1 MARWLRHALIA
12 IAVLAVCGV
21 LAFQLALHAL
31 RGQIADAL
39 GPRGEVAEM
48 DVGLRA
54 LVLHDVRIHALREGE
69 SAWPADDEIRAR
81 RIEIVP
87 QLRDLLSARV
97 RVERITIDGGYL
109 SVMRTRDG
117 RLRLLP
123 SMLERG
129 QPATAA
135 FDHQGAPVPQPGS
148 GLPIRVERI
157 ELRDSALEVFDASVR
172 RKPHRLALEAVRADI
187 GPVVLPQLD
196 SPVTIAVDAV
206 LKGPQH
212 DGRVMLKGDVVPAT
226 RDANLEFSIMGADL
240 VAFQPYLIRAADTRV
255 KHGTMDLEIRSVV
268 RANRLRA
275 PGRLTLSG
283 LELASGSTF
292 MGMPRAAVVGLLKDR
307 SDRISVNFTLEGQ
320 LDDPAFSLNESFA
333 TRVASSVAET
343 LGVSLGG
350 LVRGV
355 GKAGGS
361 VVKGVGDA
369 VDALFGD

>member
-1 MARWLRHALIA
+1 MGRPMRRALIA
-12 IAVLAVCGV
+12 AAVLAACGV
-21 LAFQLALHAL
+21 LAFQLALHTL

-39 GPRGEVAEM
+39 GPRGEVARI
-48 DVGLRA
+48 DVGLHA
-54 LVLHDVRIHALREGE
+54 LVLHDVRIRARQDGG
-69 SAWPADDEIRAR
+69 SPWPAGDELRAR

-97 RVERITIDGGYL
+97 RVERIMIEGGYL

-123 SMLERG
+123 AMLEREQQTTSG
-129 QPATAA
+129 TDRQGTAQPS
-135 FDHQGAPVPQPGS
+135 GG
-148 GLPIRVERI
+148 GLPVRVERI
-157 ELRDSALEVFDASVR
+157 ELRSSALDVFDASVR
-172 RKPHRLALEAVRADI
+172 RKPHLLALEGVQADI

-196 SPVTIAVDAV
+196 DPVTIAIDAV

-212 DGRVMLKGDVVPAT
+212 NGRVALNGEVVPAT
-226 RDANLEFSIMGADL
+226 RDASLVLSIVGADL

-255 KHGTMDLEIRSVV
+255 KRGTMDLEIRPVV
-268 RANRLRA
+268 RAGRLRA
-275 PGRLTLSG
+275 PGTLTLRG
-283 LELASGSTF
+283 LELDSGSTF
-292 MGMPRAAVVGLLKDR
+292 MGMSRAAVVGLLKDR
-307 SDRISVNFTLEGQ
+307 ADRISVNFTLEGQ

-333 TRVASSVAET
+333 TRVAGSVADT

-361 VVKGVGDA
+361 VLEGVGDA
-369 VDALFGD
+369 VDRLLGD

>member
-1 MARWLRHALIA
+1 MRRALIA
-12 IAVLAVCGV
+12 AAVLAACGV
-21 LAFQLALHAL
+21 LAFQLALHTL

-39 GPRGEVAEM
+39 GPRGEVARI
-48 DVGLRA
+48 DVGLHA
-54 LVLHDVRIHALREGE
+54 LVLHDVRIRARQDGG
-69 SAWPADDEIRAR
+69 SPWPAGDELRAR

-97 RVERITIDGGYL
+97 RVERIMIEGGYL

-123 SMLERG
+123 AMLEREQQTTSG
-129 QPATAA
+129 TDRQGTAQPS
-135 FDHQGAPVPQPGS
+135 GG
-148 GLPIRVERI
+148 GLPVRVERI
-157 ELRDSALEVFDASVR
+157 ELRSSALDVFDASVR
-172 RKPHRLALEAVRADI
+172 RKPHLLALEGVQADI

-196 SPVTIAVDAV
+196 DPVTIAIDAV

-212 DGRVMLKGDVVPAT
+212 NGRVALNGEVVPAT
-226 RDANLEFSIMGADL
+226 RDASLVLSIVGADL

-255 KHGTMDLEIRSVV
+255 KRGTMDLEIRPVV
-268 RANRLRA
+268 RAGRLRA
-275 PGRLTLSG
+275 PGTLTLRG
-283 LELASGSTF
+283 LELDSGSTF
-292 MGMPRAAVVGLLKDR
+292 MGMSRAAVVGLLKDR
-307 SDRISVNFTLEGQ
+307 ADRISVNFTLEGQ

-333 TRVASSVAET
+333 TRVAGSVADT

-361 VVKGVGDA
+361 VLEGVGDA
-369 VDALFGD
+369 VDRLLGD

>member
-1 MARWLRHALIA
+1 MGRPVRRALIA
-12 IAVLAVCGV
+12 AAVLAACGV
-21 LAFQLALHAL
+21 LAFQLALHTL

-39 GPRGEVAEM
+39 GPRGEVARI

-54 LVLHDVRIHALREGE
+54 LVLHDVRIRARQDGG
-69 SAWPADDEIRAR
+69 SPWPAGDELRAR

-97 RVERITIDGGYL
+97 RVERIMIEGGYL

-123 SMLERG
+123 AMLEREQQTTSG
-129 QPATAA
+129 TDRQGTAQPS
-135 FDHQGAPVPQPGS
+135 GG
-148 GLPIRVERI
+148 GLPVRVERI
-157 ELRDSALEVFDASVR
+157 ELRSSALDVFDASVR
-172 RKPHRLALEAVRADI
+172 RKPHLLALEGVQADI

-196 SPVTIAVDAV
+196 DPVTIAIDAV

-212 DGRVMLKGDVVPAT
+212 NGRVALNGEVVPAT
-226 RDANLEFSIMGADL
+226 RDASLVLSIVGADL

-255 KHGTMDLEIRSVV
+255 KRGTMDLEIRPVV
-268 RANRLRA
+268 RAGRLRA
-275 PGRLTLSG
+275 PGTLTLRG
-283 LELASGSTF
+283 LELDSGSTF
-292 MGMPRAAVVGLLKDR
+292 MGMSRAAVVGLLKDR
-307 SDRISVNFTLEGQ
+307 ADRISVNFTLEGQ

-333 TRVASSVAET
+333 TRVAGSVADT

-361 VVKGVGDA
+361 VLEGVGDA
-369 VDALFGD
+369 VDRLLGD

>member
-1 MARWLRHALIA
+1 MGRPVRRALIA
-12 IAVLAVCGV
+12 AAVLAACGV
-21 LAFQLALHAL
+21 LAFQLALHTL

-39 GPRGEVAEM
+39 GPRGEVARI
-48 DVGLRA
+48 DVGLHA
-54 LVLHDVRIHALREGE
+54 LVLHDVRIRARQDGG
-69 SAWPADDEIRAR
+69 SPWPAGDELRAR

-97 RVERITIDGGYL
+97 RVERIMIEGGYL

-123 SMLERG
+123 AMLEREQQTTSG
-129 QPATAA
+129 TDRQGTAQPS
-135 FDHQGAPVPQPGS
+135 GG
-148 GLPIRVERI
+148 GLPVRVERI
-157 ELRDSALEVFDASVR
+157 ELRSSALDVFDASVR
-172 RKPHRLALEAVRADI
+172 RKPHLLALEGVQADI

-196 SPVTIAVDAV
+196 DPVTIAIDAV

-212 DGRVMLKGDVVPAT
+212 NGRVALNGEVVPAT
-226 RDANLEFSIMGADL
+226 RDASLVLSIVGADL

-255 KHGTMDLEIRSVV
+255 KRGTMDLEIRPVV
-268 RANRLRA
+268 RAGRLRA
-275 PGRLTLSG
+275 PGTLTLRG
-283 LELASGSTF
+283 LELDSGSTF
-292 MGMPRAAVVGLLKDR
+292 MGMSRAAVVGLLKDR
-307 SDRISVNFTLEGQ
+307 ADRISVNFTLEGQ

-333 TRVASSVAET
+333 TRVAGSVADT

-361 VVKGVGDA
+361 VLEGVGDA
-369 VDALFGD
+369 VDRLLGD